1 MIGVVV
7 TGVAGRMGSTI
18 ARLVEEDSQLTLV
31 GATEAPGHPWV
42 GGDLR
47 GFLGVGEGVKVTSSL
62 DEAITGETRVVIDF
76 TLPQATLAHL
86 ETAVKEGVA
95 MVIGT
100 TGITGKDLERARSLA
115 SRIPCVW
122 APNMSVGVNLL
133 FKLVGEVARILGEDY
148 DVEIVEIHHRFKKDA
163 PSGTAVRLAEKVAQA
178 LGRDLDQVGVYGRHG
193 MVGERNR
200 EEIGVMALRGG
211 DVVGEHTVIFAALG
225 ERVELTHRAHSR
237 ETFARGAIR
246 AAKWVVDMA
255 PGLYDMAQVLGL

>member
-42 GGDLR
+42 GWDLR

-62 DEAITGETRVVIDF
+62 DEAITVETRVVIDF

-178 LGRDLDQVGVYGRHG
+178 L
-193 MVGERNR
+193 
-200 EEIGVMALRGG
+200 
-211 DVVGEHTVIFAALG
+211 
-225 ERVELTHRAHSR
+225 
-237 ETFARGAIR
+237 
-246 AAKWVVDMA
+246 
-255 PGLYDMAQVLGL
+255 